1 MLACYSLA
9 HYLFN
14 FKLQTMDFSQKI
26 TLLATITVNLNV
38 PELQSREQLNEWIK
52 SDAARIHFIDHLKPT
67 SFDDLEV
74 VKAASEADVVS

>member
-1 MLACYSLA
+1 MEYS
-9 HYLFN
+9 
-14 FKLQTMDFSQKI
+14 QTI

-38 PELQSREQLNEWIK
+38 PELQSREQLNLWIK

-74 VKAASEADVVS
+74 VKAASEADFVS